1 MTLHAFPP
9 RARDLALAAA
19 LVVIAG
25 VGVSTLPAIAAAA
38 APTAAAPIAAA
49 TVRIDNFVF
58 GPAVVTVKAGSTVTW
73 VNNDDTAHTV
83 VAVGGAFHSAALDT
97 GDRFSFA
104 FAKPGEYPYFCSLH
118 PHMTG
123 KVVVT
128 PR

>member
-1 MTLHAFPP
+1 VTLHAFRP
-9 RARDLALAAA
+9 RARGFALAAA
-19 LVVIAG
+19 LLVLTGA
-25 VGVSTLPAIAAAA
+25 GVSTLPAVAAVAAPAAAA
-38 APTAAAPIAAA
+38 TI
-49 TVRIDNFVF
+49 RIDNFVF
-58 GPAVVTVKAGSTVTW
+58 GPAVLTVKAGSTVTW

-83 VAVGGAFHSAALDT
+83 VSTGGAFRSAALDT